1 MLSRQLDNSGLQFQ
15 KDRKGQTIR
24 QEENLKSV
32 ESGNLVKYTRENGS
46 ILLSVADRFNKM
58 KTKD

>member
-1 MLSRQLDNSGLQFQ
+1 MLSRQSLQFQ

-32 ESGNLVKYTRENGS
+32 ESGSLVKYTRENGS

>member
-15 KDRKGQTIR
+15 KDRKGQIIR
-24 QEENLKSV
+24 QDENLKSV
-32 ESGNLVKYTRENGS
+32 ESGSLVKYTRENGS

>member
-1 MLSRQLDNSGLQFQ
+1 MLSRQSLQFQ

-24 QEENLKSV
+24 HEENLKSV
-32 ESGNLVKYTRENGS
+32 ESGSLVKYTRENGS